1 MSDSLTNESLRGP
14 SGAGRK
20 MGFLVF
26 FVGFFVGFV
35 VALAL
40 NGKVLRKDSGEA
52 TVTSK
57 PEAKESV
64 AEHDESVPSSE
75 RSSERP
81 SGPSSELSSAESS
94 SSGEHADTETM
105 DAPAQEMVISRQTR
119 DRLLTVDFLNL
130 LQDAELHRFR
140 YEGET
145 KGLRLTKI
153 RTGSVYE
160 KAGFKDGD
168 IIEQINGLA
177 VADIEKKPKK
187 AREQLPVADRVS
199 FKVRRDDKVITIKI
213 KVAGDATP

>member
-1 MSDSLTNESLRGP
+1 MSDSPTNEALRGP
-14 SGAGRK
+14 SRSGRK

-26 FVGFFVGFV
+26 FLGFFAGFV
-35 VALAL
+35 AALAL
-40 NGKVLRKDSGEA
+40 NSRVSHKDASVSPGMGVSEVKETVTEHQQTPGAQEAEPSLAEGHSESEA
-52 TVTSK
+52 TEV
-57 PEAKESV
+57 
-64 AEHDESVPSSE
+64 SS
-75 RSSERP
+75 
-81 SGPSSELSSAESS
+81 
-94 SSGEHADTETM
+94 
-105 DAPAQEMVISRQTR
+105 QEMVISRQTR
-119 DRLLTVDFLNL
+119 DRLLSIDFLNL

-199 FKVRRDDKVITIKI
+199 FKVRRDDKIITIKI